1 MRTKGKG
8 RERSTARVGPRLGA
22 AAASLVAA
30 AVVAGCGSGGSS
42 TAGAPTKAQYIARV
56 TAVCTAL
63 TERSEAISAGAHNF
77 EAAVREI
84 VDAYEQADRQL
95 RAIAL
100 PASSTGPEEWLHWR
114 ETATSAMR
122 GAIDAKPYS
131 HARTAASADE
141 FKANEK
147 ARALAKA
154 YGLSACLRT

>member
-1 MRTKGKG
+1 MG
-8 RERSTARVGPRLGA
+8 RVGRWLRSGTA
-22 AAASLVAA
+22 ALVAT

-42 TAGAPTKAQYIARV
+42 TTGAPTKAQYIARV
-56 TAVCTAL
+56 TAVCNEL
-63 TERSEAISAGAHNF
+63 MRHTETISEGGHGF

-84 VDAYEQADRQL
+84 VNAHEQADRQL
-95 RAIAL
+95 RAISL
-100 PASSTGPEEWLHWR
+100 PASSTMAAEWLHWR

-122 GAIDAKPYS
+122 RAIDAKPYS
-131 HARTAASADE
+131 HERTAASADE